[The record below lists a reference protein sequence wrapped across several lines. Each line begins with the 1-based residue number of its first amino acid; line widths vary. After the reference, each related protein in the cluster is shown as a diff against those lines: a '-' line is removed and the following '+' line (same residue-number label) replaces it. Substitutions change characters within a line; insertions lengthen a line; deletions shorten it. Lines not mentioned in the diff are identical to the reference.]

1 MKSYLV
7 YSVAVFGLLVTT
19 GLATAATTSDHLNL
33 TNAQQKEIWQ
43 GVSKQSTKQTAPSGF
58 NAAVG
63 ATIPSSVTL
72 HAFPSDVT
80 RQVPAVKS
88 NDYAMM
94 QSQLLVVDRTS
105 KKIVDIIRQ

>member
-1 MKSYLV
+1 MKSYIV
-7 YSVAVFGLLVTT
+7 PSIAVFGLLATT
-19 GLATAATTSDHLNL
+19 GIALAATTSDHLNL

-63 ATIPSSVTL
+63 ATAPSSLTL
-72 HAFPSDVT
+72 HAFPSEVT

-94 QSQLLVVDRTS
+94 QNELLVVNPTS
-105 KKIVDIIRQ
+105 KKIVDIIKH

>member
-1 MKSYLV
+1 LLSPPPHPF
-7 YSVAVFGLLVTT
+7 AVDQNTVLLETR
-19 GLATAATTSDHLNL
+19 D
-33 TNAQQKEIWQ
+33 
-43 GVSKQSTKQTAPSGF
+43 VSKQSTKQTAPSGF

-72 HAFPSDVT
+72 HAFPSDVIG
-80 RQVPAVKS
+80 QVPAVKS

-94 QSQLLVVDRTS
+94 QSQLLVVDPTS